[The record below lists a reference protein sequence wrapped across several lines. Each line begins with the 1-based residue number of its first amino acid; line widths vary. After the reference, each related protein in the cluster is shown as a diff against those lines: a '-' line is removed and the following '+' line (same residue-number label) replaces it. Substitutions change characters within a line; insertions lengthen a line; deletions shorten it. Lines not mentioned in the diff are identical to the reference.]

1 MPLSRPAAR
10 SCGGPGCK
18 PGCKERGELAELAFL
33 YRAAALGLGVLKP
46 MGDSLPYDV
55 AVDNGH
61 RLLRVQVKSVSRPHR
76 GVYEVNAGR
85 GRNVKRAYTARDID
99 FLAACIFSE
108 PHEKTHRRGRRER
121 RERREDYELSS
132 RALARDLGSGQRPTT
147 DDQRLVWFIFPV
159 AAFSPRK
166 TIRLSPLRSERW
178 TPFREAWHL
187 LTETQR
193 R

>member
-1 MPLSRPAAR
+1 MPRPRRCPRPGA
-10 SCGGPGCK
+10 GPGCK

-33 YRAAALGLGVLKP
+33 YRSAALGLGVLKP

-99 FLAACIFSE
+99 FLAACIF
-108 PHEKTHRRGRRER
+108 PA
-121 RERREDYELSS
+121 D
-132 RALARDLGSGQRPTT
+132 GQRPTA
-147 DDQRLVWFIFPV
+147 DDQRLVWFIFPL